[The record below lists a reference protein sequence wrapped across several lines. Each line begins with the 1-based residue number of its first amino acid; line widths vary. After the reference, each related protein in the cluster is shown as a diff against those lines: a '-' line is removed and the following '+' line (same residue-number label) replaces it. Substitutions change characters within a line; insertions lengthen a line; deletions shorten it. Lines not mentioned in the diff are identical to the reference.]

1 MQKKMF
7 TIFCVSAFSMTTF
20 SQVGIHTAHP
30 QASFHVDGGKD
41 NSSSKVPDNTQQN
54 NDFSVT
60 NTGNVGLGTVK
71 PTERLDVISGNVRI
85 RTINSNIGTGGK
97 DRAVVADSQG
107 VLKTVD
113 FKAYS
118 LFHARL
124 AAKQHLEDERI
135 TTLQFSSPLVTSPF
149 YSYST
154 RTGILTFNEPGNYM
168 VTLQGSFTS
177 APDGTQFVLGIRPN
191 PDADYL
197 GRGSHFNPPR
207 NTQVGSSSVGEL
219 MNYTT
224 VLIVPRAGYQIRF
237 VATSNKK
244 SIILS
249 TETGNSGSGNVTNVT
264 VQKI

>member
-20 SQVGIHTAHP
+20 SQVGINTAHP
-30 QASFHVDGGKD
+30 YASFHVDGGKD
-41 NSSSKVPDNTQQN
+41 NSNTGIPDNSQQN

-60 NTGNVGLGTVK
+60 HTGNVGLGTVK
-71 PTERLDVISGNVRI
+71 PTEKLDVTSGNVRI
-85 RTINSNIGTGGK
+85 RNINSNIGRGGI

-124 AAKQHLEDERI
+124 ASKQYVEHQRN
-135 TTLQFSSPLVTSPF
+135 TTLLFSEPLVTSPF
-149 YSYST
+149 YSYDE
-154 RTGILTFNEPGNYM
+154 RGGILTFNEPGNYL
-168 VTLQGSFTS
+168 VTLQGSFS
-177 APDGTQFVLGIRPN
+177 NAPEGTQFVLGIRPN

-207 NTQVGSSSVGEL
+207 NTYEGTIGEL

-237 VATSNKK
+237 IATSNKK
-244 SIILS
+244 SVILS